1 MSSSVGNIVMGVLV
15 GVDIL
20 FGIKTAKRHITP
32 LSDEVVNQ
40 KSKGALKMTS
50 KRRLDTVAVHS
61 GQETPDP
68 TTGSRA
74 VPIYQTTSYVFKNT
88 DHAANLFA
96 LKELGNIYTRIINPT
111 NDVFERRVAAIEGG
125 TGALAV
131 ASGQAAISLSLLSIT
146 QVGDEIVAANNLYGG
161 TYSLL
166 HYTFAKLGRKVTF
179 VDSQKPEEFKKAITS
194 KTKAIYAETIGNP
207 KLDVPDFEVLAKIAH
222 EAGIP
227 LVIDNTVGIGIVRPI
242 DYGADIVANSA
253 TKYIGGHG
261 TSIGGIII
269 DSGKFNWNNGKFPEF
284 TEPDPSYHG
293 IKYWD
298 AFGNFPGLGNV
309 AFIFKVRVQL
319 LRDLGPALSPFN
331 SWLFLQGLETLP
343 LRQRKHSE
351 NALKVA
357 QFLKQ
362 HPLVNWV
369 VYPGLTDNPNHKIAT
384 KYLKG
389 NYGGLVGFGIKGGK
403 DSGRKLIESVKLFSH
418 LVNIG
423 DTKSLIVHPAS
434 TTHQQLTKTEQEATG
449 VTEDYIR
456 LSIGIEDPED
466 LIEDLD
472 QALKVSAKT

>member
-1 MSSSVGNIVMGVLV
+1 
-15 GVDIL
+15 
-20 FGIKTAKRHITP
+20 
-32 LSDEVVNQ
+32 
-40 KSKGALKMTS
+40 MTS
-50 KRRLDTVAVHS
+50 KRRLDTIAVHS
-61 GQETPDP
+61 GQEIPDP

-96 LKELGNIYTRIINPT
+96 LKELGNVYTRLMNPT
-111 NDVFERRVAAIEGG
+111 TDVFEKRIAAIEGG

-131 ASGQAAISLSLLSIT
+131 ASGQAAETLALLAIT
-146 QVGDEIVAANNLYGG
+146 RVGDEIVSANNLYGG
-161 TYSLL
+161 TYQLF
-166 HYTFAKLGRKVTF
+166 HYTFPKLGRTVKF

-194 KTKAIYAETIGNP
+194 KTRAIYAETIGNP

-222 EAGIP
+222 DAGIP
-227 LVIDNTVGIGIVRPI
+227 LVVDNTVGVGVARPLE
-242 DYGADIVANSA
+242 YGADIIVASA

-261 TSIGGIII
+261 TSIGGIIV
-269 DSGKFNWNNGKFPEF
+269 DGGKFNWNNGKFPEF

-298 AFGNFPGLGNV
+298 AFSNFPGLGNV

-362 HPLVNWV
+362 HPFVSWV
-369 VYPGLTDNPNHKIAT
+369 IYPGLTDNPNHKIAE

-403 DSGRKLIESVKLFSH
+403 ESGRKLIESVKLLSH
-418 LVNIG
+418 LANIG
-423 DTKSLIVHPAS
+423 DAKSLIVHPAS
-434 TTHQQLTKTEQEATG
+434 TTHQQLTKAEQEATG

-456 LSIGIEDPED
+456 LSVGIEDPED
-466 LIEDLD
+466 IIEDLD
-472 QALKVSAKT
+472 QALKVSAKP